1 MTIDRMGSVPRG
13 PITTGGTDETAQAQ
27 PATPRTAPPP
37 STGAARH
44 AVLGALTGDSP
55 RVGPGSGT
63 GPRAGAVPNTGP
75 AGAAPHP
82 DGASRVGGVGGMG
95 GIGGNRAA
103 DGIRRADEKLR
114 TLFRATKRAGEA
126 GIGKARE
133 QASAL
138 KTRFFSFARPLRTRV
153 STGWPPQ
160 GGYGTPYA
168 SFVRPAPWSVRY
180 GSPYG
185 SSYGASYGS
194 SYGASFATMTG
205 TRLMS
210 DAMFAL
216 AAGGVGALGAGGLG
230 MGSSF
235 GMGMLGFGLAPLV
248 TAGVS
253 SLLAGAI
260 GYAVSRRQRFA
271 QPGYGCMYN
280 AHGFPAQGP
289 YGPDLNSMWQ
299 QPMQRPMPRV
309 VQGTVV

>member
-55 RVGPGSGT
+55 RGGAAPNS
-63 GPRAGAVPNTGP
+63 GPRAGAAPNTGP

-82 DGASRVGGVGGMG
+82 DGASRVGGVG

-185 SSYGASYGS
+185 SSYGSSYGT

-280 AHGFPAQGP
+280 AHGFPGQGP

>member
-13 PITTGGTDETAQAQ
+13 PTTTGGADETAQAQ

-63 GPRAGAVPNTGP
+63 GPRAAPGST
-75 AGAAPHP
+75 GAAPHP
-82 DGASRVGGVGGMG
+82 DGASPVGGV
-95 GIGGNRAA
+95 GGNRAA

-185 SSYGASYGS
+185 SSYGSPFGS
-194 SYGASFATMTG
+194 SFGASFATMTG

-235 GMGMLGFGLAPLV
+235 GTGMLGFGLAPLV

-260 GYAVSRRQRFA
+260 GYAVSRRRQRFA

-280 AHGFPAQGP
+280 AHGFPQQGP
-289 YGPDLNSMWQ
+289 YGPDLNGMWQ

>member
-55 RVGPGSGT
+55 RGGAAPNRGPRVGPGSGT

-75 AGAAPHP
+75 TGAALHP
-82 DGASRVGGVGGMG
+82 DGASRVGGV
-95 GIGGNRAA
+95 GGNRAA

-185 SSYGASYGS
+185 SSYGS

-280 AHGFPAQGP
+280 AHGFPGQGP
-289 YGPDLNSMWQ
+289 YGPDLNGMWQ

>member
-1 MTIDRMGSVPRG
+1 MTIDRMGGVPRG
-13 PITTGGTDETAQAQ
+13 TTTTGATGGADDPAQA
-27 PATPRTAPPP
+27 ATPRTAPAPP
-37 STGAARH
+37 ATGAARH
-44 AVLGALTGDSP
+44 AVLSALAGPPP
-55 RVGPGSGT
+55 RVGAASNT
-63 GPRAGAVPNTGP
+63 APRIGAASNTGP
-75 AGAAPHP
+75 TGTAPGP
-82 DGASRVGGVGGMG
+82 DGAARIGGVGGH
-95 GIGGNRAA
+95 RAP
-103 DGIRRADEKLR
+103 DGIRRTDEKLR
-114 TLFRATKRAGEA
+114 TFFRATKRAGEA

-160 GGYGTPYA
+160 GGYGAPYA

-185 SSYGASYGS
+185 SSYGS
-194 SYGASFATMTG
+194 SYGASFVAMTG

-216 AAGGVGALGAGGLG
+216 AAGGVGALGTGGFG

-260 GYAVSRRQRFA
+260 GYAVSRRPRFA
-271 QPGYGCMYN
+271 QPGYGCLYN
-280 AHGFPAQGP
+280 AHGFPQQGP
-289 YGPDLNSMWQ
+289 YGPDLNGMWQ
-299 QPMQRPMPRV
+299 RPMQRPVPRV